1 MQAANWKESSKHQ
14 TTLVSSR
21 AGQAKLHRQLDKDE
35 YFVAI
40 KWNGSQELRS
50 SDPHSFLL
58 TANDFVVEFSPR
70 RSEQRL
76 PSVSET
82 FAASANHWRRFWSK
96 GGAIEL
102 SRSKDPRGLELERR
116 VVLSQYLTGIQCC
129 GSMPPQET
137 GLTVNSWYGKF
148 HLEMHCGMLRTLPC
162 GIDCLYWRR
171 VSVGTTE
178 F

>member
-1 MQAANWKESSKHQ
+1 ME
-14 TTLVSSR
+14 R
-21 AGQAKLHRQLDKDE
+21 FAK
-35 YFVAI
+35 
-40 KWNGSQELRS
+40 LRS
-50 SDPHSFLL
+50 SDPHSFSLQQTNL
-58 TANDFVVEFSPR
+58 VEFSPR

-137 GLTVNSWYGKF
+137 GLTVNSWEVSPGNALVACRALCPVESTASTGEESRLVQQNSDQRASTCEVARVF
-148 HLEMHCGMLRTLPC
+148 RCSLAQDGWTRRT
-162 GIDCLYWRR
+162 R
-171 VSVGTTE
+171 
-178 F
+178 